1 MSESVY
7 FFNDYQKLIRIVNE
21 EHLLEVIQEKEITMN
36 QEELMHDTLTVTT
49 SYLEELK
56 KAAYM
61 AVKESDKSFSLYRIV
76 MDSDPENKLSFTGIN
91 FAPDEL
97 DSYVINDF
105 HANNEPVR
113 MMMQRLLRETE
124 WTVGHSSNNLPTI
137 TEKFS
142 YISIRDALKIIQTH
156 GCEIVFKYK
165 ISGNGIQKKWLEIHQ
180 RIGEKSNQRFT
191 YGDKALSIVKE
202 QDRNQVYT
210 SLIGRGRGEDIGD
223 GKGNRIEFDTV
234 EWKKSKGKPLDKPK
248 GQNWLEIPEMTKQ
261 YGIPLS
267 NGNMRRREKVIIF
280 DDEEDAEKLLQKT
293 YQALIDYSRPLV
305 QFKTEILDGDI
316 IGNTVTIHR
325 YDRKYHYQTRIFKVK
340 IDRLTGKIESSLGD
354 NITNN
359 IVKAASDLKGNVA
372 SLEEKKTTFYDSEEI
387 SKWQDDV
394 LRGAKGGSI
403 RIMNGI
409 ETEKSDSR
417 EPYQMVF
424 MDGNTV
430 AKSKHFLV
438 MNSEGISFV
447 KDNLKN
453 KSESAWTIDG
463 TFNADYIKAG
473 TLEGVNVRT
482 SSKEPNQIKLQSNG
496 TIAFVNRRRNNEE
509 MLWMGAAY
517 SKEDIPSSIVMTQI
531 EGYNFT
537 IGTATSKEN
546 RGNNAIFHIPKE
558 AKGSNKLYSLY
569 GNGTL
574 KGDIKIEGRL
584 FLNGKEITH
593 GQGGG
598 SGNVSGGGYPPEVI
612 TLTDKFAWDLWSF
625 LLNNGY
631 VKEAA
636 AGILGNVDQETG
648 GSMNPDTDQV
658 NGPAYGIVQWDG
670 SSYPLLGAKTWN
682 GREYVQR
689 LMAAAGITEG
699 YQGIVAQAKLL
710 NWCMSN
716 GQWIGAVEPR
726 SVADFKSCTNIGQ
739 ATTAFERNFERP
751 ATTHPERIKLAQA
764 WYDKFR
770 NLTASNAGFIKPIS
784 DPITVTSEYGLRT
797 SPINGAQELHNGID
811 LVNGNPNTP
820 IYASADGEVVV
831 AANYPEWYGLYIVIK
846 HSDGKYT
853 GYAHN
858 SQLLVSQGQTV
869 KQGQQIGV
877 MGTTG
882 PSTGN
887 HCHFQIMN
895 DIWPSNSGFYN
906 PRDFVQF

>member
-7 FFNDYQKLIRIVNE
+7 FFNDYQKLIRIVKADL
-21 EHLLEVIQEKEITMN
+21 LLEVIQEKELTLN

-56 KAAYM
+56 NAAYM
-61 AVKESDKSFSLYRIV
+61 AVKEVDKTFSLYRIV
-76 MDSDPENKLSFTGIN
+76 MDSDPENKLSFTGIS

-97 DSYVINDF
+97 DSYIINDF
-105 HANNEPVR
+105 EANNESAKSVI
-113 MMMQRLLRETE
+113 QRLLRETE
-124 WTVGHSSNNLPTI
+124 WTVGYSSNNLPTI

-142 YISIRDALKIIQTH
+142 YISIRDGLKVIQTH
-156 GCEIVFKYK
+156 GCEILFKYK
-165 ISGNGIQKKWLEIHQ
+165 ITGNGIQKKWIEIYQ
-180 RIGEKSNQRFT
+180 KIGTKSNQRFT

-202 QDRNQVYT
+202 QDRNQIYT
-210 SLIGRGRGEDIGD
+210 SLIGRGRGESVGD
-223 GKGNRIEFDTV
+223 GKGNRIEFDQI
-234 EWKKSKGKPLDKPK
+234 EWKKSQGKPLDKPK
-248 GQNWLEIPEMTKQ
+248 GQNWLELPEMTKQ

-267 NGNMRRREKVIIF
+267 NGSMRRREKVMVF
-280 DDEEDAEKLLQKT
+280 DDEEDAENLLRKT
-293 YQALIDYSRPLV
+293 YQALIDSSRPLV
-305 QFKTEILDGDI
+305 QFKTEILSGDI

-325 YDRKYHYQTRIFKVK
+325 HDRKYHYETRIFKVK
-340 IDRLTGKIESSLGD
+340 IDRLTGKIEANLGD

-359 IVKAASDLKGNVA
+359 IVKVASDLKGNVA

-424 MDGNTV
+424 MDGNTLEN
-430 AKSKHFLV
+430 SKHFLI
-438 MNSEGISFV
+438 MNSEGIGFV
-447 KDNLKN
+447 KDNINN
-453 KSESAWTIDG
+453 KFQTAWTIDG
-463 TFNADYIKAG
+463 TFNADYIKTG
-473 TLEGVNVRT
+473 TLEGVSVRT
-482 SSKEPNQIKLQSNG
+482 SSKEANQIKLQSNG
-496 TIAFVNRRRNNEE
+496 TIVFINRKQNDEE
-509 MLWMGAAY
+509 MLWLGAAY
-517 SKEDIPSSIVMTQI
+517 SKGEMPSGIAMTQI
-531 EGYNFT
+531 EGYDFT
-537 IGTATSKEN
+537 IGTATSKDD
-546 RGNNAIFHIPKE
+546 RGNNGIFQIPKE

-598 SGNVSGGGYPPEVI
+598 GGNTGGGGYPPQLI
-612 TLTDKFAWDLWSF
+612 TITDKFAWELWSF

-631 VKEAA
+631 TKEAA

-648 GSMNPDTDQV
+648 GSMNPDTDQFG
-658 NGPAYGIVQWDG
+658 GPAYGIVQWDG
-670 SSYPLLGAKTWN
+670 SSFPLIGDPTLN

-689 LMAAAGITEG
+689 LLAAAGITEK
-699 YQGIVAQAKLL
+699 YTSMLAQAKLL
-710 NWCMSN
+710 NWCMYN
-716 GQWIGAVEPR
+716 GQWIAAIEPS
-726 SVADFKSCTNIGQ
+726 SVATYQVCTDIAK

-751 ATTHPERIKLAQA
+751 AETHPERIRLAQA
-764 WYDKFR
+764 WYDKFKD
-770 NLTASNAGFIKPIS
+770 LTAATEGFIKPIS
-784 DPITVTSEYGLRT
+784 DPITVTSEFGWRT

-820 IYASADGEVVV
+820 IYASAAGEVMV
-831 AANYPEWYGLYIVIK
+831 AANYPDSYGLYIVIK
-846 HSDGKYT
+846 HSNDKYT

-858 SQLLVSQGQTV
+858 SQLQVSQGQKV

-882 PSTGN
+882 TSTGN

-895 DIWPSNSGFYN
+895 DIWPAVSGFYN
-906 PRDFVQF
+906 PRDFIQF

>member
-21 EHLLEVIQEKEITMN
+21 EHLLEVVQEKEITMN

-97 DSYVINDF
+97 DSYVVNDF
-105 HANNEPVR
+105 HANNEPIR
-113 MMMQRLLRETE
+113 TMLQRLLRETE
-124 WTVGHSSNNLPTI
+124 WTLGYSSNNLPTI

-142 YISIRDALKIIQTH
+142 YISIRDALKITQTH

-165 ISGNGIQKKWLEIHQ
+165 ISGNGIQKKWIEIHQ
-180 RIGEKSNQRFT
+180 RIGKYSNQRFT

-210 SLIGRGRGEDIGD
+210 SLIGRGRGEDVGD
-223 GKGNRIEFDTV
+223 GKGNRIEFDKV

-267 NGNMRRREKVIIF
+267 NGDMRRREKVIIF

-325 YDRKYHYQTRIFKVK
+325 HDRKYHYETRIFKVK

-359 IVKAASDLKGNVA
+359 IVKVASDLKGNVA

-424 MDGNTV
+424 MNGITV
-430 AKSKHFLV
+430 EKSKHFLI
-438 MNSEGISFV
+438 MNSSGISFV
-447 KDNLKN
+447 KGNLNN
-453 KSESAWTIDG
+453 KPETAWTIDG
-463 TFNADYIKAG
+463 ELNADFIKGG

-482 SSKEPNQIKLQSNG
+482 SSERDSQIRLQSNG
-496 TIAFVNRRRNNEE
+496 TIVVYNKNKAEE
-509 MLWMGAAY
+509 MFWMGSAGNH
-517 SKEDIPSSIVMTQI
+517 SVVGLTHI
-531 EGYNFT
+531 EGYGFQ
-537 IGTATSKEN
+537 IGTATNKED
-546 RGNNAIFHIPKE
+546 RANNAIFEIPKE
-558 AKGSNKLYSLY
+558 AKGSNKLYKLY

-584 FLNGKEITH
+584 FLNGKEVIH

-598 SGNVSGGGYPPEVI
+598 SGGGNTGGGTYPPD
-612 TLTDKFAWDLWSF
+612 LTTDAEKRAWDIWAF
-625 LLNNGY
+625 LLANGY
-631 VKEAA
+631 SKQAT
-636 AGILGNVDQETG
+636 AGILGNIQGEVG
-648 GSMNPDTDQV
+648 SSMNPDTGQ
-658 NGPAYGIVQWDG
+658 NGGPAYGLVQWDG
-670 SSYPLLGAKTWN
+670 SSYPLVGSQTTN

-689 LMAAAGITEG
+689 LMAAARISEDYTTLS
-699 YQGIVAQAKLL
+699 AQLKLIS
-710 NWCMSN
+710 WCMYN
-716 GQWIGAVEPR
+716 GQWIGAVNPT
-726 SVADFKSCTNIGQ
+726 SVEGFKVCNDIYT
-739 ATTAFERNFERP
+739 ATFAFLKNFER
-751 ATTHPERIKLAQA
+751 AGIERLQERIDAGNYWYHKLK
-764 WYDKFR
+764 D
-770 NLTASNAGFIKPIS
+770 LEASSGGFVKPIF
-784 DPITVTSEYGLRT
+784 DPITVTSEFGWRT
-797 SPINGAQELHNGID
+797 SPITGAQELHNGID

-820 IYASADGEVVV
+820 IYASAAGQVVV

-895 DIWPSNSGFYN
+895 DIWPNNNGFYN
-906 PRDFVQF
+906 PRDFVKF